1 MTEDRTELE
10 AFFFRSITT
19 NRRVQQLAEEG
30 RVFDASGA
38 VATDSDSDGGSIL
51 DNFSFEQ
58 RLQARRMGRFYEL
71 LYCLENS
78 VRELVERTLREVFG
92 PEEWWSNGVS
102 TAIRKSAEKRK
113 QDDLKARWHGPR
125 GESLINYVDFPQ
137 YADIMVNQ
145 WEHFD
150 ELIGD
155 QDWLVNY
162 FAEMNRTRR
171 ALAHTGTLTETDVER
186 MEFRVREWVRVVG

>member
-1 MTEDRTELE
+1 MTEATTELE
-10 AFFFRSITT
+10 AFFFRSVTT
-19 NRRVQQLAEEG
+19 NRRVQQLAEDG
-30 RVFDASGA
+30 RILDVSGA
-38 VATDSDSDGGSIL
+38 GDAEAGTEATLDS
-51 DNFSFEQ
+51 FSFEQ
-58 RLQARRMGRFYEL
+58 RVQARRMGRFYEL

-92 PEEWWSNGVS
+92 PEKWWTDGVPD
-102 TAIRKSAEKRK
+102 TIRKGADKRK
-113 QDDLKARWHGPR
+113 QDEMKARWHGPR

-137 YADIMVNQ
+137 YAEIMVEQ
-145 WEHFD
+145 WDHFE

-186 MEFRVREWVRVVG
+186 MEFRVREWLRVVG